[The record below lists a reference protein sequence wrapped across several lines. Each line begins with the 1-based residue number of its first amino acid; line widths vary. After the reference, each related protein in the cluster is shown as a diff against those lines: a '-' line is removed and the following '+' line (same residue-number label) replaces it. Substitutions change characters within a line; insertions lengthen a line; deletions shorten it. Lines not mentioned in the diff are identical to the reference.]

1 VATPNRY
8 DTITRLGSATVT
20 SASSLLSL
28 MDTHHPGDQV
38 VLTWVD
44 PSGNS
49 HTATISLTTGP
60 AD

>member
-1 VATPNRY
+1 
-8 DTITRLGSATVT
+8 VT

-49 HTATISLTTGP
+49 HTATIALTNGP